1 LPDLGIED
9 ALLPFIDFGFCAFI
23 GWHLNML
30 AKIVGGLWFVVGLAY
45 IVVSKSGLRKELKM
59 ITFDEL

>member
-1 LPDLGIED
+1 
-9 ALLPFIDFGFCAFI
+9 
-23 GWHLNML
+23 ML